1 MSASAQNV
9 TPAKKPVWRAYLP
22 LIIFVMLVVVL
33 GIGLTLNP
41 RLVPSPLIGK
51 PAPDFSLPLLDGSG
65 VLTQETFKGKITLLN
80 VWASWCYVCR
90 QEQPAIEW
98 LAKQG
103 VRIIGFDYKD
113 KPADAKAWLQQL
125 GNPFSEVVSDL
136 DGRVGINWGVY
147 GAPET
152 FVIDHKGIIRE
163 KHVGAVDEEY
173 IKKTLGPLLKK
184 LSDEMQ
190 GPAT

>member
-1 MSASAQNV
+1 MSVPAQNV
-9 TPAKKPVWRAYLP
+9 KPVKKSVWRAYLP
-22 LIIFVMLVVVL
+22 LIIFFLLVAVL

-65 VLTQETFKGKITLLN
+65 VMTQETFKGKVTLLN

-90 QEQPAIEW
+90 QEHPAIKW
-98 LAKQG
+98 LSKQG

-125 GNPFSEVVSDL
+125 GNPYSEVVSDL
-136 DGRVGINWGVY
+136 NGRVGINWGY

-173 IKKTLGPLLKK
+173 IKKTLGPLLEK
-184 LSDEMQ
+184 LSAEMRSS
-190 GPAT
+190 AT

>member
-1 MSASAQNV
+1 MPVPAQKIK
-9 TPAKKPVWRAYLP
+9 PAKKPVWRAYLP
-22 LIIFVMLVVVL
+22 LIIFFMLVAVL

-65 VLTQETFKGKITLLN
+65 VLTQETFKGKVTLLN

-90 QEQPAIEW
+90 EELPAVKW
-98 LAKQG
+98 LSKQG

-113 KPADAKAWLQQL
+113 KPADAKAWLQQF
-125 GNPFSEVVSDL
+125 GNPYSEVISDIN
-136 DGRVGINWGVY
+136 GRVGINWGVY

-152 FVIDHKGIIRE
+152 FVIDHNGIIRE
-163 KHVGAVDEEY
+163 KHVGALDEEY
-173 IKKTLGPLLKK
+173 IKQKLGPLLEK
-184 LSDEMQ
+184 LSAEIR

>member
-1 MSASAQNV
+1 MSVPAQNLKS
-9 TPAKKPVWRAYLP
+9 AKKPVWRAYLP

-51 PAPDFSLPLLDGSG
+51 PVPDFSLPLLDGSG
-65 VLTQETFKGKITLLN
+65 VLTQDTFKGKITLLN

-90 QEQPAIEW
+90 QEHPAIKW
-98 LAKQG
+98 LSGQG

-113 KPADAKAWLQQL
+113 KPADAKAWLKQL
-125 GNPFSEVVSDL
+125 GNPYSEVITDL

-152 FVIDHKGIIRE
+152 FVVDQNGIIRE
-163 KHVGAVDEEY
+163 KHVGAVDEKY
-173 IKKTLGPLLKK
+173 IKEELGPLLKK
-184 LSDEMQ
+184 LHDEMQ
-190 GPAT
+190 SPAT